1 MIQDN
6 KQVDAEPTFNLIN
19 SNIPDYM
26 SLEGNFII

>member
-6 KQVDAEPTFNLIN
+6 KLVDAEPTFNLII